1 VADSCRGWSPSIP
14 PARGMGGSSGGR
26 SGGCG
31 FGVGGVGGPGAGE
44 GSAAVGRVMG
54 SDRGREPDRAR
65 ETGREPDRAR
75 ETGRDRE
82 LDRARTCRHALGRS
96 APSRP
101 TSSHPPIG
109 HDPASL
115 PYAVNGQTGVPAQAA
130 LNGQPRAILGG
141 GAMGTGLQIVPTQPG
156 TTVGFQVSPSSFRR
170 SDRKPGRA
178 TNRPCRV
185 ASRPARRTSHR
196 SADWGCPRRTR
207 RPAAASG
214 RERTDRGDPPSRGHQ
229 REWPCGSS
237 FPPASRPPVPSGA
250 AS

>member
-1 VADSCRGWSPSIP
+1 VA
-14 PARGMGGSSGGR
+14 AQVAAGSAWAAS
-26 SGGCG
+26 
-31 FGVGGVGGPGAGE
+31 GGPGPGRADRAQVGRE

-54 SDRGREPDRAR
+54 SDRGREPDRARETGREPDRAR